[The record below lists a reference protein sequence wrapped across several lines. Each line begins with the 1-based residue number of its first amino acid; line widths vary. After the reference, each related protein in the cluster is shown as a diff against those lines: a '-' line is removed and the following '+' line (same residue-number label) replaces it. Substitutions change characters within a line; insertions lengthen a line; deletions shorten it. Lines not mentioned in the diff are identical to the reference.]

1 MFLANNTVFWVQKAC
16 YEIFRLNIY
25 SYQRLCCEKNVH
37 LFIWN
42 TNTVYLKKNQ
52 MAYGMHLNLFCK
64 SLACLCLKC
73 LHIVIC

>member
-42 TNTVYLKKNQ
+42 TNTVYLKK
-52 MAYGMHLNLFCK
+52 K
-64 SLACLCLKC
+64 SNGIWNASEFVL
-73 LHIVIC
+73 